1 MVMIGDD
8 TGDGDVT
15 MGSAVVSNLKAFP
28 NQHFISIL
36 PVKRSKSDDRPRIY
50 VCLLAQPC
58 NGAYAGFQSSG
69 ARF

>member
-1 MVMIGDD
+1 MIGDD
-8 TGDGDVT
+8 AGDGDVT

-28 NQHFISIL
+28 NQNFISIL
-36 PVKRSKSDDRPRIY
+36 PVKRSKSDDRVY

>member
-8 TGDGDVT
+8 AGDGDVT

-28 NQHFISIL
+28 NQNFISIL
-36 PVKRSKSDDRPRIY
+36 PVKRSKSDDRVY

-58 NGAYAGFQSSG
+58 NGTYAGFQSSG